1 MNGFAQYLIRRFAAS
16 LVAMLGVSV
25 IVFLM
30 VRVLPGD
37 PARVI
42 AGLLASEEEVAR
54 IRVQLGLDKPLHVQ
68 YIHFL
73 GQLLRG
79 NLGYSA
85 RTSDPVMKE
94 IMHRLPAT
102 ALLAVVSS
110 VLAGILGVAAGT
122 LAATHSHSFV
132 DYLISTIV
140 LFGISMPVYW
150 LGIMLIVVFAI
161 WLQWLPAAGAEGP
174 TSIILPSLT
183 LASFSTALVARMTR
197 SSMLEV
203 LRRDYM
209 LTARAKGLREG
220 VVIYRHAVRNAL
232 IPVITVVGLQF
243 GNLLGGAVLTES
255 VFGWPGMGLLLVES
269 IFSRDYPM
277 VQGIVLVFAFLVAL
291 VNLGVDLLYALVDP
305 RIRYG

>member
-1 MNGFAQYLIRRFAAS
+1 MTGFAQYLFRRLAAS
-16 LVAMLGVSV
+16 LVALLGVSL

-54 IRVQLGLDKPLHVQ
+54 IRAQLELDKPLHVQ

-73 GQLLRG
+73 GDLLRG
-79 NLGYSA
+79 DLGRSA
-85 RTSDPVMKE
+85 RTFEPVTRE

-102 ALLAVVSS
+102 ALLAVTSS
-110 VLAGILGVAAGT
+110 VLAAALGITAGT
-122 LAATHSHSFV
+122 LAATHANTFL
-132 DYLISTIV
+132 DYLISTVV

-150 LGIMLIVVFAI
+150 LGIMLIVVFSI

-174 TSIILPSLT
+174 ASIVLPTIT
-183 LASFSTALVARMTR
+183 LASFSVALVARMTR

-203 LRRDYM
+203 LRRDYV
-209 LTARAKGLREG
+209 LTARAKGLSERR
-220 VVIYRHAVRNAL
+220 VIYRHAIRNAL

-277 VQGIVLVFAFLVAL
+277 VQGIVLVFAFLVAM
-291 VNLGVDLLYALVDP
+291 VNLAVDLLYALVDP
-305 RIRYG
+305 RIHYG

>member
-1 MNGFAQYLIRRFAAS
+1 MAGIGTYLVRRLGAT
-16 LVAMLGVSV
+16 LVALLGVST

-54 IRVQLGLDKPLHVQ
+54 IRTQLGLDLPLHLQ
-68 YIHFL
+68 YVRFL
-73 GQLLRG
+73 GALLRG
-79 NLGYSA
+79 DLGRSA
-85 RTSDPVMKE
+85 RTFEPVTLE
-94 IMHRLPAT
+94 IMHRLPNT
-102 ALLAVVSS
+102 VLLAISS
-110 VLAGILGVAAGT
+110 SLLAAVLGIGAGA
-122 LAATHSHSFV
+122 LAATHANTV
-132 DYLISTIV
+132 LDYTISTVV

-150 LGIMLIVVFAI
+150 LGTMLILLFSI
-161 WLQWLPAAGAEGP
+161 KLRWLPAAGAEGP
-174 TSIILPSLT
+174 TSLILPTVT
-183 LASFSTALVARMTR
+183 LASFSVALVARMTR

-203 LRRDYM
+203 MRSDYI
-209 LTARAKGLREG
+209 LTARAKGLPEHR
-220 VVIYRHAVRNAL
+220 VIRIHGIRNAL

-277 VQGIVLVFAFLVAL
+277 VQGIVLVFAFLVAA
-291 VNLGVDLLYALVDP
+291 VNLVVDLAYALVDP
-305 RIRYG
+305 RIHYV